1 MRSPYKTFQS
11 LFVLARDV
19 YQLSDEKAKKY
30 SLNYLK
36 KWSIR
41 FSNLQ
46 KMSYHKNFE
55 IHCYKSENLFK
66 SPTKYINNILERT
79 DFFLP
84 EESISKSINKYNE
97 KIENMKPNLPI
108 NSPRRSFKSK
118 YSEIKEEE
126 IFFIE
131 SLYLF
136 KYYNQ
141 IKDCF

>member
-1 MRSPYKTFQS
+1 MGDWVSYFQS

-97 KIENMKPNLPI
+97 KIEKFYKVI
-108 NSPRRSFKSK
+108 SK
-118 YSEIKEEE
+118 KQKFFYS
-126 IFFIE
+126 
-131 SLYLF
+131 SS
-136 KYYNQ
+136 
-141 IKDCF
+141 